1 MRSFAE
7 WVVALGVL
15 GGAAWVGVPYV
26 ERWLPQMS
34 STVTLVES
42 ALPALPSGVPP
53 GAESVPFLLLLD
65 GTEIRPGMGEREL
78 QGSGV
83 ARWTAGPA
91 IAEAGVIDQRLILP
105 CRAGGTRFWV
115 VLDRTEAGKERRVTA
130 IYLP

>member
-15 GGAAWVGVPYV
+15 GGAAWAGAPYV
-26 ERWLPQMS
+26 QRWLPEMS

-42 ALPALPSGVPP
+42 ALPALPTGVPP
-53 GAESVPFLLLLD
+53 GAESVPFLVLLD
-65 GTEIRPGMGEREL
+65 GTEIHPGMSESEL
-78 QGSGV
+78 RSLGV
-83 ARWTAGPA
+83 ARWTTGPA
-91 IAEAGVIDQRLILP
+91 IAEAGVIGQRHILP

-115 VLDRTEAGKERRVTA
+115 VLDRTEKGKERSVTA